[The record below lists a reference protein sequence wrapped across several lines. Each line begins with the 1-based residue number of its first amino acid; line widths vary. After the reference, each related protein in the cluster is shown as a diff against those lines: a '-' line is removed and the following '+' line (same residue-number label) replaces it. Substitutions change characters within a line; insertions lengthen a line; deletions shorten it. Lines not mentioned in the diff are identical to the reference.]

1 MDPGV
6 PDAGDVTSGAG
17 DVAVGTA
24 AGDGTEGADIE
35 GDVAGTT
42 GGAWVAPGM
51 VSDHPG

>member
-6 PDAGDVTSGAG
+6 PATGEVAIGEVDEAAGEEVCGAG
-17 DVAVGTA
+17 DVAA
-24 AGDGTEGADIE
+24 
-35 GDVAGTT
+35 TT